1 MPRTL
6 AITALTAT
14 TALTVPLTAP
24 ALAQGLPE
32 VSRTFPDGTEARF
45 YGQINKGFLVYDDGV
60 ESETFA
66 LIDNSNSG
74 TRVGLSYERPF
85 AEDWTFGSR
94 VEVQYAPFNS
104 GAANILDDNTNN
116 DFDIDNNLRI
126 AEIGF
131 LNERFG
137 ALTLGQGSM
146 ASDGSTEV
154 DFSETWVIAYSG
166 VGDTAGGQ
174 FLRLAD
180 GDLSDLIIYDGF
192 DNLDGLGRKMRVR
205 YDSPRYGGFGIA
217 ASYGQDVLGDSSADL
232 YDIKGSFDREYD
244 TFLVAAALAYAWAGD
259 DATILSGSG
268 SVLHAPTGLNF
279 TLAGARQDN
288 DDASDPSYGYAKL
301 GWITDFL
308 EVGPSAFSVDWYA
321 GQDFVSDG
329 SDSESWGI
337 AFVQDFERANTEF
350 WAVYRDYD
358 FGEDV
363 AEYDTGNA
371 VFAGLRFFW

>member
-1 MPRTL
+1 MSRIFTVGALTGTASLL
-6 AITALTAT
+6 AILSAS
-14 TALTVPLTAP
+14 
-24 ALAQGLPE
+24 AQGLPE
-32 VSRTFPDGTEARF
+32 VTQSFPDGTEARF
-45 YGQINKGFLVYDDGV
+45 YGQINKGFLVYDDGI
-60 ESETFA
+60 ESETFS
-66 LIDNSNSG
+66 LIDNSNTG
-74 TRVGLSYERPF
+74 TRVGLSYTRPF
-85 AEDWTFGSR
+85 AQGWIFDSR
-94 VEVQYAPFNS
+94 VEVQYAPFNT

-116 DFDIDNNLRI
+116 DFDIDNNLRK

-131 LNERFG
+131 VNERYG

-174 FLRLAD
+174 ILRLDD
-180 GDLSDLIIYDGF
+180 GEFSDLIIYDGF
-192 DNLDGLGRKMRVR
+192 DNFDGLSRKMRVR
-205 YDSPRYGGFGIA
+205 YDSPSFNGFELA
-217 ASYGQDVLGDSSADL
+217 MSYGQDVLSDLSEDL
-232 YDIKGSFDREYD
+232 YDIKGSYDAEFDA
-244 TFLVAAALAYAWAGD
+244 FLFAAAVAYSWSGD
-259 DATILSGSG
+259 ETTLLSGSG

-279 TLAGARQDN
+279 TLAGAQQDN
-288 DDASDPSYGYAKL
+288 DDASSPSYGYAKL

-308 EVGPSAFSVDWYA
+308 DIGSSAFSVDWYS

-358 FGEDV
+358 FSEDV
-363 AEYDTGNA
+363 AEYETGNA
-371 VFAGLRFFW
+371 IFAGLRFFW